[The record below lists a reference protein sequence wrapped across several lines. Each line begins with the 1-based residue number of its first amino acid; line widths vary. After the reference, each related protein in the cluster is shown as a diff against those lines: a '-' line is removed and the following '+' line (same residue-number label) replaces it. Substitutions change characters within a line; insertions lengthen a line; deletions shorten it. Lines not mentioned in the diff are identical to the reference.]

1 MNIFSAV
8 TASVANVVEKWDFCF
23 QKVQD
28 TENLNS
34 EESNKGF
41 KNVCVCFEKDNSG
54 ASDKDLGNNF
64 HILFGSNNF
73 FLKNFL
79 YPTKIFSYL

>member
-28 TENLNS
+28 AASENS
-34 EESNKGF
+34 EESTTGF

-79 YPTKIFSYL
+79 PNIFFSYL